1 VDGVKETV
9 ARIIE
14 AAALGIEV
22 LAVIVIVCA
31 VLFGTWRFVLHG
43 RHDGAAGF
51 RNYKQHLTKGLLLGL
66 EFLVAGDIVRTVAI
80 DTTLT
85 NVAVLGALVVV
96 RTVLSW
102 SLIVEMDGRWPW
114 KAGNTNVIREE
125 S

>member
-1 VDGVKETV
+1 MSCDWPAPTADATSAGSSHDTHTHADPRSGSSRRAATARGYTYDSRARVVGVKETV

-31 VLFGTWRFVLHG
+31 VLFGTWRFVRHG

-66 EFLVAGDIVRTVAI
+66 E
-80 DTTLT
+80 
-85 NVAVLGALVVV
+85 
-96 RTVLSW
+96 
-102 SLIVEMDGRWPW
+102 
-114 KAGNTNVIREE
+114 
-125 S
+125 